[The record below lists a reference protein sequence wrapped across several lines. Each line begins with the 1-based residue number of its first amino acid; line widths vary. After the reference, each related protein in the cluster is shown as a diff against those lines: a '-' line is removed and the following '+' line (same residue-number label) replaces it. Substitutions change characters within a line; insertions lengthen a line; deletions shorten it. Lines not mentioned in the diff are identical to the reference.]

1 MDGLKVIPVDKSQ
14 LRKLVDDSRKYVEK
28 LNEYTAQSG
37 QIFMGA
43 FEAAENILEKQDAT
57 KEEVEDAE
65 QVLAK
70 AIDELKEVDKDDDKD
85 EDKEVPNKDKLGEL
99 IQSAKQIDVKL
110 YTEES
115 AENFMSALAKA
126 KEVFADEDATKAEVE
141 DAEQA
146 LAKAIDELKLKEVGK
161 EDKEKNAGAVKTG
174 DSSTPILFAVI
185 AVLSAGTIFF
195 VRKKEEKKF
204 TC

>member
-1 MDGLKVIPVDKSQ
+1 MKVIPVDKSQ

-57 KEEVEDAE
+57 KEEVDQACANLRNA
-65 QVLAK
+65 VFGLRL
-70 AIDELKEVDKDDDKD
+70 IPSKE
-85 EDKEVPNKDKLGEL
+85 KLEEL
-99 IQSAKQIDVKL
+99 IQSAEQIDVKL

-161 EDKEKNAGAVKTG
+161 EDKEKNAGAVKQAIVQP
-174 DSSTPILFAVI
+174 DFILVI
-185 AVLSAGTIFF
+185 AVLSAGTIFLYG
-195 VRKKEEKKF
+195 KKKKRNLHAEKIISDMQK
-204 TC
+204 

>member
-1 MDGLKVIPVDKSQ
+1 MIPSK
-14 LRKLVDDSRKYVEK
+14 EK
-28 LNEYTAQSG
+28 LE
-37 QIFMGA
+37 
-43 FEAAENILEKQDAT
+43 
-57 KEEVEDAE
+57 
-65 QVLAK
+65 
-70 AIDELKEVDKDDDKD
+70 
-85 EDKEVPNKDKLGEL
+85 EL
-99 IQSAKQIDVKL
+99 IQSAEQIDVKL

-185 AVLSAGTIFF
+185 AGIKRGNDIFCTEKR
-195 VRKKEEKKF
+195 RKEIYMLKKIISDMQK
-204 TC
+204 